1 VFNKESR
8 DVLAFVVEN
17 DWNGVVELD
26 MVDDFHGTFTADG
39 QQNIVRLKSQAG
51 HFAGAVLAY
60 EQILSDLIID
70 IGVTN

>member
-1 VFNKESR
+1 
-8 DVLAFVVEN
+8 
-17 DWNGVVELD
+17 